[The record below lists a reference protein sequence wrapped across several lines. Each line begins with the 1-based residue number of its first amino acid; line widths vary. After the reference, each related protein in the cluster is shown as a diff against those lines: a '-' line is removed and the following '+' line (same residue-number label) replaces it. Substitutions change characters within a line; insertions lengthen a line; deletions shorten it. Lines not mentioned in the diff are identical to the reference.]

1 MLTREQVEG
10 TIRKWYGEGQQFQ
23 SRGVRQKLDIKGDDR
38 DGIARLHNYLKAM
51 EKDNFI
57 QRVPGD
63 QKRNQFYTLALVE
76 PHSHPLPAPNQVD
89 AVPKESAWNKPQPAN
104 AWLIDRLGRIEDM
117 LLATQQRLNSIE
129 NKLDK
134 SLMTRL

>member
-23 SRGVRQKLDIKGDDR
+23 SREVRQKLEPPIRGDDR
-38 DGIARLHNYLKAM
+38 DNIARLHNYLKAM
-51 EKDNFI
+51 EKDKFI

-63 QKRNQFYTLALVE
+63 QKRNQFYTLIPVE
-76 PHSHPLPAPNQVD
+76 PRRLPAPTHVD
-89 AVPKESAWNKPQPAN
+89 ATLKESAWNKPQPAN

-117 LLATQQRLNSIE
+117 LLAIQQRLNSIE

-134 SLMTRL
+134 SLMA